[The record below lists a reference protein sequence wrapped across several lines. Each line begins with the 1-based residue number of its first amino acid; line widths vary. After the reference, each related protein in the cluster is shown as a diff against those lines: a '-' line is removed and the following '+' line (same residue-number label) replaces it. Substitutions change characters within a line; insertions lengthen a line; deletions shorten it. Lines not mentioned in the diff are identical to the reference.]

1 MRKVWRKHRHRGR
14 KKRNG
19 TEKMMMQAGV
29 KSSTGLG
36 ARVCVCV
43 CSWCRCTCG
52 VMGFWGHFAGP
63 HVFGVWIRIR
73 VRLEPE
79 QEIGSGARSGLCVT
93 HKKEKNCFVC
103 VKIFWHQIQTVPE
116 ESNNK
121 SILQSHSAGWWTQFS
136 HTQKNLLCFIDC
148 FTGCSSTASFS
159 IQTLVNTW
167 IKPGSCR

>member
-43 CSWCRCTCG
+43 CVLGVDVLVGSW
-52 VMGFWGHFAGP
+52 GFWGHFAGP

-79 QEIGSGARSGLCVT
+79 
-93 HKKEKNCFVC
+93 
-103 VKIFWHQIQTVPE
+103 
-116 ESNNK
+116 
-121 SILQSHSAGWWTQFS
+121 
-136 HTQKNLLCFIDC
+136 
-148 FTGCSSTASFS
+148 
-159 IQTLVNTW
+159 
-167 IKPGSCR
+167 